1 MHVAW
6 DKFVLIFFSN
16 KFLNISCWHEHS
28 FVKLN
33 VKLDIPF
40 INQIKIRH
48 MMIPWYMTDGWAWGG
63 SPGNKFRQFEN
74 FADYFG
80 RLSNETAVLHSYH
93 VKLSE
98 VLENTGFTR
107 IKKPIKLMGAGLLTR
122 WFKEKSIFLSYDQE
136 LKSKSIVYFFLK
148 FLSIM

>member
-1 MHVAW
+1 MLH
-6 DKFVLIFFSN
+6 
-16 KFLNISCWHEHS
+16 
-28 FVKLN
+28 
-33 VKLDIPF
+33 
-40 INQIKIRH
+40 
-48 MMIPWYMTDGWAWGG
+48 DGRVGVGGG
-63 SPGNKFRQFEN
+63 SLGNKFRQFEN

-136 LKSKSIVYFFLK
+136 LKSKSIV
-148 FLSIM
+148 